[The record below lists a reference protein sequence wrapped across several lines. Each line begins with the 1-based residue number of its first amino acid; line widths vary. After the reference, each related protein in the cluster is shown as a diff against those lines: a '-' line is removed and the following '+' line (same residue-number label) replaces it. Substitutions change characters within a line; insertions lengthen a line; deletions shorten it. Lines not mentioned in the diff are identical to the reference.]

1 MKTRDNCPTL
11 KNASGSKNKVQ
22 EFVHIVGRWTWKST
36 VWRLTI
42 VRSMSQQPSIK
53 LCSIY

>member
-22 EFVHIVGRWTWKST
+22 EFVHIVGRWTWKSK